1 MVSDSIGAA
10 GGTTTGVVGMASS
23 VAAVAGSE
31 LPGRTAVA
39 AGISALRSTVDMLAS
54 AVPLRPGR
62 LYGPPVTLCERL
74 IWIGC

>member
-1 MVSDSIGAA
+1 MVVGPGMVSDSIGAA

-39 AGISALRSTVDMLAS
+39 AGI
-54 AVPLRPGR
+54 
-62 LYGPPVTLCERL
+62 
-74 IWIGC
+74 